1 MSQLLRKEGRNERCE
16 SETYLQLS
24 HVLSPVPWGASLT
37 LGATDVVG
45 TLGPVAGIGN
55 MCDVRGTGGSIDELF
70 GNKFTVPL
78 RGNGMR
84 PFISTLSSCCCPW
97 SWASRTHLCRCYRRL
112 VCGPRLGGLD
122 SLAPLAKKLDFGLRH
137 IPFCFKLHRIR
148 GAMPFNCPVRPP
160 IHSCYA
166 ELSLHLRLDLQ
177 PRCSAC
183 FVTMIT
189 ILVDRSR
196 AISCRLPWLQPWWSG
211 IDIGSTLSKKSVP
224 R

>member
-1 MSQLLRKEGRNERCE
+1 MSQLLSKEGRNERCE

-24 HVLSPVPWGASLT
+24 HVLSAVRWGASLT

-55 MCDVRGTGGSIDELF
+55 MCDVGGNAGSIDELL
-70 GNKFTVPL
+70 GNRLSIPL
-78 RGNGMR
+78 RETVVR
-84 PFISTLSSCCCPW
+84 PCISTLSSCCCPW
-97 SWASRTHLCRCYRRL
+97 SWASRTHLCWCYRRL
-112 VCGPRLGGLD
+112 VCVLRVERLD
-122 SLAPLAKKLDFGLRH
+122 SLVPLAKKLDFGLRH
-137 IPFCFKLHRIR
+137 IPLCFKLHCIR

-183 FVTMIT
+183 FVAMIT

-211 IDIGSTLSKKSVP
+211 IEIGSTLSKKSVP